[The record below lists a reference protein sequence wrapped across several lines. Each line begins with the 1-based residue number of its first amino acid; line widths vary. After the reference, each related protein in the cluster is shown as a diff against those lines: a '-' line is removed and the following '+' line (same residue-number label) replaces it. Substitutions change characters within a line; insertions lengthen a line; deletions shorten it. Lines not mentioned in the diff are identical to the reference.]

1 MTMAYQLCQWLVLPA
16 LVCASGCS
24 LPDTR
29 SKAGALIADEI
40 SRITTRADEA
50 PRLRRVPLAYM
61 GADVVEFT
69 PGGDTVSVET
79 YGTPL
84 LTALRSIAEPRGYGL
99 VAAGPLNEDK
109 VSVRLRGVPFELA
122 VRELAAAAGMAAVFD
137 HRRHAIYVAREATYT
152 YRLPVHLFETTAMD
166 YMVSSSGAGTP
177 PAGGAAGPG
186 ASGYGL
192 ATPPPGSTGQATGGM
207 GTVASG
213 MPASTG
219 SPVGTNGMRVLGRSS
234 GAANSILTALR
245 EMAGRGAQVS
255 LIAETGLVSV
265 RADGTTLKRVSGF
278 MQTLMGDAARQV
290 ELKAALIE
298 VTLGDELAWGID
310 WSRLLGGNGQA
321 VQLGLATAASVTS
334 PAFSAQVTSASIK
347 SVIQALE
354 GRTTV
359 KVVAEPQLWMLNH
372 QPGIVFNATQRPYLG
387 SVSTAISGSGGLATS
402 AGALSF
408 VMDGVSLAFKPNI
421 LDHQHAEM
429 TVIPVLSTAV
439 NQQTFSPGPS
449 TTLVGYDLP
458 TTSSHLKVLLESG
471 KTYIIGGNRFSTQ
484 SAARSGL
491 PGTLEGPV
499 SSILSGHD
507 DKRSSRELVLL
518 LHAMIA
524 PAPSLDPLIGE
535 AL

>member
-1 MTMAYQLCQWLVLPA
+1 V
-16 LVCASGCS
+16 
-24 LPDTR
+24 
-29 SKAGALIADEI
+29 
-40 SRITTRADEA
+40 
-50 PRLRRVPLAYM
+50 
-61 GADVVEFT
+61 GADTVEFT
-69 PGGDTVSVET
+69 PRGDTVSVET
-79 YGTPL
+79 AATPL
-84 LTALRSIAEPRGYGL
+84 LVALRSIAEPRGYGL
-99 VAAGPLNEDK
+99 VAAGSVSEDK

-166 YMVSSSGAGTP
+166 YMVSSSGTTAPSTS
-177 PAGGAAGPG
+177 GAAAPG
-186 ASGYGL
+186 ANGYGL
-192 ATPPPGSTGQATGGM
+192 NTSGLPTPGQGTAGVGTST
-207 GTVASG
+207 SG
-213 MPASTG
+213 LPASTSG
-219 SPVGTNGMRVLGRSS
+219 PAGANGMRVQGRSN
-234 GAANSILTALR
+234 GAANSILAALR
-245 EMAGRGAQVS
+245 EMAGRGAQVN
-255 LIAETGLVSV
+255 LIAETGIVSV
-265 RADGTTLKRVSGF
+265 RADGTALKRISGF
-278 MQTLMGDAARQV
+278 IQTLMGDAARQV

-298 VTLGDELAWGID
+298 VTLSDELAWGID
-310 WSRLLGGNGQA
+310 WARLLNGNGQA
-321 VQLGLATAASVTS
+321 VQLGLATAASVTN

-387 SVSTAISGSGGLATS
+387 SVSTAISGAGGLATS

-484 SAARSGL
+484 SVARNGL
-491 PGTLEGPV
+491 PGTLEGPA

-524 PAPSLDPLIGE
+524 PAPSLNPLIGE